1 MNINPKGMTIENAIV
16 KDFIVFEYLLFTP
29 TD

>member
-1 MNINPKGMTIENAIV
+1 MKIKPNGMTIENATV
-16 KDFIVFEYLLFTP
+16 KDFIDLEYLLFTP